1 MNRAFGRRDI
11 LKAMAVAT
19 LLGHVTRA
27 DDTEELPERI
37 VDAMN
42 AIFGK
47 HPGFRSAHAKGF
59 VCEGEFM
66 PSATAASLSKAP
78 HLQGG
83 GGKATIRFSDS
94 TGLPNIPDGA
104 AGASPHGMA
113 VRFSLSDGRTTDIV
127 TNAFNGFAVANGE
140 DFLALLRAIAESG
153 KDEPKPTPLDKFLD
167 AHPKIKE
174 VVTAPKPT
182 PASFATE
189 PYFAVNAFRFTK
201 GEGKSRYGRYQFHPE
216 ASSKFL
222 TVDEA
227 AAKPANFLID
237 ELSDRLAKG
246 PVKFRLVVQLANEG
260 DPVTNAT
267 AVWPND
273 RPIIELGILSV
284 TRKVADS
291 DAAQRTLGFDPLRL
305 IDGIEPSDDP
315 LLELRAAVYAVSR
328 RRRKQP

>member
-1 MNRAFGRRDI
+1 M
-11 LKAMAVAT
+11 AT
-19 LLGHVTRA
+19 LLGHGAKA
-27 DDTEELPERI
+27 DDSKDLPEQI

-47 HPGFRSAHAKGF
+47 HPGFRSAHAKGV
-59 VCEGEFM
+59 VCEGEFV
-66 PSATAASLSKAP
+66 PSANAPGLSKAA

-83 GGKATIRFSDS
+83 PVKATIRFSDS
-94 TGLPNIPDGA
+94 TGLPDIPDLA

-113 VRFSLSDGRTTDIV
+113 VRFALSDGRATDIV
-127 TNAFNGFAVANGE
+127 SNAFNGFAVANGE
-140 DFLALLRAIAESG
+140 DFVALLRAISESG
-153 KDEPKPTPLDKFLD
+153 KDVPRPTPLDKFLN
-167 AHPKIKE
+167 AHPRIKD

-189 PYFAVNAFRFTK
+189 PYFAVNAFLFTNS
-201 GEGKSRYGRYQFHPE
+201 EGKASYGRYQFQPE
-216 ASSKFL
+216 AGSKFL
-222 TVDEA
+222 TIGEA
-227 AAKPANFLID
+227 ADKPANFLID

-260 DPVTNAT
+260 DPINDAT

-273 RPIIELGILSV
+273 RPIIDLGILSV
-284 TRKVADS
+284 TKKVADS

-305 IDGIEPSDDP
+305 VDGIEPSDDP
-315 LLELRAAVYAVSR
+315 LLELRPAVYAVSR